1 MTISLEPWG
10 TSLAVRLPKSITE
23 KLHLEQGATLRVV
36 MKDNTIVLEPTG
48 TTLDA
53 MLARITPENLHS
65 ETDWGA
71 AEGKEL
77 W

>member
-1 MTISLEPWG
+1 M
-10 TSLAVRLPKSITE
+10 
-23 KLHLEQGATLRVV
+23 KLLR
-36 MKDNTIVLEPTG
+36 IELEPTADA
-48 TTLDA
+48 LDEI
-53 MLARITPENLHS
+53 LARITPENLHS

>member
-36 MKDNTIVLEPTG
+36 MKDNTIVLEPTD